1 MKKGGEFTMQISPLA
16 GSGVI
21 AQQQLPTSE
30 TVMGKEDFLKM
41 LITQLRYQD
50 PLNPMEGTEFSAQL
64 AQFSTVEQLANI
76 KEMLQASIDGNYLLA
91 TSINNTLAATVI
103 GKEVKAYG
111 NQIYLPQEGSVVLNF
126 KLDGQAQQV
135 TIEILDE
142 NGSVVKTIQQQNLSS
157 GEHVVEWDGTNEEGN
172 RLEEGRYTFRV
183 SAMGENDGEVGV
195 TLFSRGVITG
205 VRYSSHGAVLMLGQI
220 EIPLSEVYEILMG

>member
-1 MKKGGEFTMQISPLA
+1 MQVNQLASGGPVTP
-16 GSGVI
+16 
-21 AQQQLPTSE
+21 QQLPTSE

-76 KEMLQASIDGNYLLA
+76 KDMLQASIDGNYLLA

-103 GKEVKAYG
+103 GREVKAYG
-111 NQIYLPQEGSVVLNF
+111 DQIYLPEDGSAVLNF
-126 KLDGQAQQV
+126 KLDGQARQV

-142 NGSVVKTIQQQNLSS
+142 NGNVVKTIRQENLSS
-157 GEHVVEWDGTNEEGN
+157 GEHEIEWDGTDDEGN

-183 SAMGENDGEVGV
+183 SATGENDVEVGV

-205 VRYSSHGAVLMLGQI
+205 VRYGSNGAVLMLGQI